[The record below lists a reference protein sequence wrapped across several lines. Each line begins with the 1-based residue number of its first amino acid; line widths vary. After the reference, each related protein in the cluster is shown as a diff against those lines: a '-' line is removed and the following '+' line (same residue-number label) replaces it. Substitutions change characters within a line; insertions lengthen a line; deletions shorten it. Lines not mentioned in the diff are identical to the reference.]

1 MDLSFAFAK
10 LPILEAVRPW
20 VSPFPGVESD
30 KEIVLWT
37 FPANSPEGRLGFRI
51 GSSIYGFVR
60 WEKVSQTA
68 QPSNIQYIII
78 CET

>member
-1 MDLSFAFAK
+1 MKLAKMNGFKFRICETTDFRGRKAVGKSFPRGK
-10 LPILEAVRPW
+10 
-20 VSPFPGVESD
+20 
-30 KEIVLWT
+30 
-37 FPANSPEGRLGFRI
+37 GFRI